1 MYLSD
6 QHDLVVH
13 AIKEAFEDVAEA
25 QLGFPDL
32 VVAQVWSF
40 AKPNLWTPE

>member
-6 QHDLVVH
+6 QQDVVVH
-13 AIKEAFEDVAEA
+13 AIKEAFEEVAET

-32 VVAQVWSF
+32 VVAARVWRQLCKK
-40 AKPNLWTPE
+40 A